1 MHGHVVFHARWYP
14 SVLTMPDGNVLVV
27 GGSIID
33 GLSGYGAGIANDGN
47 SPTYQYY
54 DPTTGCAP
62 CAPGVCASLQFHP
75 LEEYS
80 HHGAMTT
87 LSEDAGRCTEELPVW
102 LCEVQRQICNESQE
116 L

>member
-1 MHGHVVFHARWYP
+1 MRDVVVFHARWYP

-54 DPTTGCAP
+54 DPTTKCAP
-62 CAPGVCASLQFHP
+62 CAPDVRAICSFHP
-75 LEEYS
+75 L
-80 HHGAMTT
+80 
-87 LSEDAGRCTEELPVW
+87 
-102 LCEVQRQICNESQE
+102 N
-116 L
+116 

>member
-54 DPTTGCAP
+54 NPTTGCAP
-62 CAPGVCASLQFHP
+62 GVCAILQFHP
-75 LEEYS
+75 PEE
-80 HHGAMTT
+80 
-87 LSEDAGRCTEELPVW
+87 
-102 LCEVQRQICNESQE
+102 
-116 L
+116 